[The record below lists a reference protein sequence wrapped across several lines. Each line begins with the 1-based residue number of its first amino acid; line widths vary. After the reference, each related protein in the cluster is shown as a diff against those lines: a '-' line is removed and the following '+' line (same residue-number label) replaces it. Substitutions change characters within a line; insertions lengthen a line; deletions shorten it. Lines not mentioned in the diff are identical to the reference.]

1 MADFFSKFLEILMP
15 SVPYLAKM
23 SGCDNNSD
31 IFEEISWQSQSA
43 ILPLSPSIITS
54 GTIPTLVAT
63 TGTPQAID
71 SNTTLG
77 PPSLYDVIIKT
88 LDLFINSVTSR
99 ESLAQPYSTTL
110 SPNFKFLIF
119 NFRLCHSGPVPTISN
134 LIF

>member
-1 MADFFSKFLEILMP
+1 MP
-15 SVPYLAKM
+15 STPYLVKT
-23 SGCDNNSD
+23 SGCDNKSD
-31 IFEEISWQSQSA
+31 ILKDRSRQSQSA

-54 GTIPTLVAT
+54 GTIPTIVAT

-77 PPSLYDVIIKT
+77 PPSLYDVITKI
-88 LDLFINSVTSR
+88 LDLFINSATSR

-119 NFRLCHSGPVPTISN
+119 D
-134 LIF
+134 